1 MNIDV
6 SGAEGVWCRLLSCT
20 SIRCVCGSMQMH
32 EKVAFHAGTC

>member
-20 SIRCVCGSMQMH
+20 SMQMH